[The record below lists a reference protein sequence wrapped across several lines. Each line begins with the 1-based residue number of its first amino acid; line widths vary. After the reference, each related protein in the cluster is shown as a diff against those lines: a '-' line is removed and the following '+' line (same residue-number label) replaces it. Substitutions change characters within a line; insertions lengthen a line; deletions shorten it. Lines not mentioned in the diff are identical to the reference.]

1 MPQKNSYE
9 HVVHFII
16 FSLAVILFFKIIEPL
31 ITILLTSIIITYV
44 SFPLYKRIKKIII
57 SQFISIVLTIVI
69 ITLILLLPFSYLVF
83 KIGQQSFDFYNSL
96 SGNIAKGT
104 LFGFTCKRADSDI
117 CSIINSAEK
126 FSATRLSQVGADK
139 YVQKAL
145 SRMIEITTNYLVRI
159 PQAILGTG
167 LALFISYFLFRDG
180 EKITKRIINWL
191 PFRTKTVDKLTSQF
205 KKITYTIVFAQLFV
219 ALAQGIVG
227 MAGFYIFGV
236 PLAIFWGVVM
246 AFFALVPTI
255 GTAVIWVPASLFLV
269 LSGYLSQNYI
279 MVAKGAGLFVYG
291 LLVISTIDN
300 LLRIKIIHV
309 KAEVHP
315 IIVISGVIGG
325 ISLFGIIGL
334 FVGPILLSMLI
345 TYFETF
351 KERFM

>member
-44 SFPLYKRIKKIII
+44 SFPLYTRIRKVMANR
-57 SQFISIVLTIVI
+57 FASIMLTIVI
-69 ITLILLLPFSYLVF
+69 IIIILLLPFSYLVF
-83 KIGQQSFDFYNSL
+83 KIGQQSFDFYSSL

-104 LFGFTCKRADSDI
+104 LFGFTCMRADSGI
-117 CSIINSAEK
+117 CSVINSADK

-145 SRMIEITTNYLVRI
+145 SRMIETTTNYLIKI
-159 PQAILGTG
+159 PQAIFGTG
-167 LALFISYFLFRDG
+167 LALFIAYFLFRDG

-191 PFRTKTVDKLTSQF
+191 PLRSKTVNKLTIQF

-255 GTAVIWVPASLFLV
+255 GTAVIWVPASLFLI
-269 LSGYLSQNYI
+269 LSGYLTQDYI
-279 MVAKGAGLFVYG
+279 MLAKGIGLFAYG
-291 LLVISTIDN
+291 IFVISTIDN

-325 ISLFGIIGL
+325 VSLFGVIGL

-345 TYFETF
+345 TYFGTF

>member
-44 SFPLYKRIKKIII
+44 SFPLYTRIRKVMANR
-57 SQFISIVLTIVI
+57 FASIMLTIVI
-69 ITLILLLPFSYLVF
+69 IIIILLLPFSYLVF
-83 KIGQQSFDFYNSL
+83 KIGQQSFDFYSSL
-96 SGNIAKGT
+96 SGNIAEGT
-104 LFGFTCKRADSDI
+104 LFGFTCMKEDSGL
-117 CSIINSAEK
+117 CSIINSADR
-126 FSATRLSQVGADK
+126 FSATRLSRVGADK

-145 SRMIEITTNYLVRI
+145 SRMIEVTTNYLVRI

-191 PFRTKTVDKLTSQF
+191 PFRKKTVNKLTIQF
-205 KKITYTIVFAQLFV
+205 KKITYTIVFAQLLV
-219 ALAQGIVG
+219 ALVQGIIA
-227 MAGFYIFGV
+227 MIGFYIFGV
-236 PLAIFWGVVM
+236 PLAVFWGVM
-246 AFFALVPTI
+246 TAFFALVPTI
-255 GTAVIWVPASLFLV
+255 GTAVIWVPASLFLI
-269 LSGYLSQNYI
+269 LSGYLTQDYI
-279 MVAKGAGLFVYG
+279 MLAKGIGLFAYG
-291 LLVISTIDN
+291 IFVISIIDN
-300 LLRIKIIHV
+300 FLRIKIIHV

-325 ISLFGIIGL
+325 VSLFGAIGL

-345 TYFETF
+345 TYFGTF

>member
-9 HVVHFII
+9 HIVHFII

-44 SFPLYKRIKKIII
+44 SFPLYTRIRKVMANR
-57 SQFISIVLTIVI
+57 FASIALTIVI
-69 ITLILLLPFSYLVF
+69 IIIILLLPFSYLVF
-83 KIGQQSFDFYNSL
+83 
-96 SGNIAKGT
+96 
-104 LFGFTCKRADSDI
+104 
-117 CSIINSAEK
+117 
-126 FSATRLSQVGADK
+126 
-139 YVQKAL
+139 
-145 SRMIEITTNYLVRI
+145 
-159 PQAILGTG
+159 
-167 LALFISYFLFRDG
+167 RDG
-180 EKITKRIINWL
+180 ENITKRIINWL
-191 PFRTKTVDKLTSQF
+191 PFRKKTVNKLTNQF

-236 PLAIFWGVVM
+236 PLAIFWGVVT